1 MAVERKVGDVG
12 CVGAVEG
19 RLPRHHRLV
28 PLPLC
33 SNSIVPSRPARRSAL
48 ARYSPWL
55 SRRLPHRGASQF
67 SRPLGGTWRLTTLN
81 ASIDNWAAGDAYETF
96 MGRWSRRVADDF
108 LDWLAHMPRANWL
121 EVGCGTG
128 ALTKAVRQRADPASV
143 VACDPSPMFVSFA
156 RNSIEDGCVTFLIA
170 GADDLPRRHGGFDV
184 IVSGLVLN
192 FLPQPPDAVRSMRDR
207 IRRGGLLAAY
217 VWDYAEGMQFLR
229 TFWDEAV
236 ALDPSAAPLDEALRF
251 PICQPDALIE
261 LFEQAGRDAVTTE
274 ALQVPT
280 VFPSFDAY
288 WTPFLGATGPGP
300 SYIATLNPDA
310 QARLRLSLER
320 RLVRAPGAS
329 ISLTARAFGVRG
341 LAPLEK
347 TQRAA

>member
-1 MAVERKVGDVG
+1 LNERL
-12 CVGAVEG
+12 E
-19 RLPRHHRLV
+19 
-28 PLPLC
+28 
-33 SNSIVPSRPARRSAL
+33 
-48 ARYSPWL
+48 
-55 SRRLPHRGASQF
+55 Q
-67 SRPLGGTWRLTTLN
+67 
-81 ASIDNWAAGDAYETF
+81 WAAGDAYEAF
-96 MGRWSRRVADDF
+96 MGRWSRQLAIEF
-108 LDWLAHMPRANWL
+108 LKWLAPRPGANWL

-128 ALTKAVRQRADPASV
+128 ALTRAICQRTHPTSLL
-143 VACDPSPMFVSFA
+143 ACDPSPQFVSYA
-156 RNSIEDGCVTFLIA
+156 RKAKMDCPAEFLIA
-170 GADDLPRRHGGFDV
+170 GADDLPHRDGSFDV
-184 IVSGLVLN
+184 IASGLVLN
-192 FLPQPPDAVRSMRDR
+192 FLPNPQNAVRLMLDR
-207 IRRGGLLAAY
+207 IRPRGLLAAY

-261 LFEQAGRDAVTTE
+261 LFEQAGLDAVTTE

-347 TQRAA
+347 T